1 MRIPQKIRVIARGG
15 RTALKPIR
23 NVQHH
28 LEYLVNK
35 TGKELHFE
43 SVAIQLLKIE
53 TDATVEE
60 SGLSK

>member
-23 NVQHH
+23 NVH
-28 LEYLVNK
+28 LHLDNLVRK

-43 SVAIQLLKIE
+43 SAAIQLLEIE
-53 TDATVEE
+53 TEATAVE
-60 SGLSK
+60 SGISK